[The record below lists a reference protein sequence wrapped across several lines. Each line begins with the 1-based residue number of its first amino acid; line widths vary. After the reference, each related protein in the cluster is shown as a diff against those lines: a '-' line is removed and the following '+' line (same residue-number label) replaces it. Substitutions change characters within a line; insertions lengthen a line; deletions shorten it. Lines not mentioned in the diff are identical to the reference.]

1 MNWQPHVTVASI
13 VERQQKFL
21 LVRENV
27 NDKEVFNQ
35 PAGHWEQHES
45 LLDAAIRETL
55 EETGWHF
62 IPRGL
67 VGIYQWTV
75 PESQATY
82 LRICFHGEVK
92 DHDASRELDEGI
104 IAAEWLSY
112 DEITRLGK
120 QLRSPLVIQCLDD
133 YRAGKSYPLQII

>member
-1 MNWQPHVTVASI
+1 MASI

-21 LVRENV
+21 LVRESV
-27 NDKEVFNQ
+27 NAKEVYNQ

-45 LLDAAIRETL
+45 LLDAVIRETL
-55 EETGWHF
+55 EETGWQF

-75 PESQATY
+75 PESQVTY
-82 LRICFHGEVK
+82 LRVCFHGEVQ

-104 IAAEWLSY
+104 MAAEWLSY
-112 DEITRLGK
+112 EEIMRHK
-120 QLRSPLVIQCLDD
+120 NQLRSPLVRQCLDD
-133 YRAGKSYPLQII
+133 YRAGKSYPLQILKNLDN